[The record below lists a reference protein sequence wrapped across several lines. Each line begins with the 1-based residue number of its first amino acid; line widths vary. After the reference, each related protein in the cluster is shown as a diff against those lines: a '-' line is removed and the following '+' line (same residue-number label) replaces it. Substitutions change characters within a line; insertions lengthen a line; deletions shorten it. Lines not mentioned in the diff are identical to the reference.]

1 MLSKEEERQ
10 QRLATV
16 PIGKLMISMA
26 VPGIFAQIINILY
39 SIVDRVYIGHIP
51 GASANALTGV
61 GLTFPIIILVTAFA
75 MIVGAGGAPL
85 SAIALGKQDR
95 EGAEKILGTGV
106 FLLIGFSIA
115 LMAVFYAVKEPLLRA
130 FGASDATIV
139 YADSYL
145 SIYLLGTLSV
155 LLYMGLNQYIIAQGK
170 PIVAMLSVGIGA
182 VLNLTLDPIMLF
194 VFDLGVK
201 GAAIATVISQ
211 TASAIWVLRTLLNQ
225 KGTLTIKVKYVK
237 PDLSVIKQIV
247 ALGISPFIMTSTESL
262 ISIVINHGLATYGGD
277 LYVGS
282 FTIIQSIMQMMS
294 APMNGFTQGVQP
306 IISYNYGAK
315 DYKRV
320 RSTYKRMI
328 GATFIYTGLFTSLTM
343 LFPELFAG
351 VFTNEQELIA
361 LVGKVMPVFMMGMLV
376 FGLQT
381 GIQPTF
387 VALGQAKISLFIA
400 VLRKLILLIPL
411 ALILPLG
418 FGVMGVYYAEPI
430 SDVLSATTATIL
442 FLMNINKIL
451 ASDEATIQA

>member
-182 VLNLTLDPIMLF
+182 VLNLTLDPIMIF

-225 KGTLTIKVKYVK
+225 KGTFDHK
-237 PDLSVIKQIV
+237 SQIC
-247 ALGISPFIMTSTESL
+247 
-262 ISIVINHGLATYGGD
+262 
-277 LYVGS
+277 
-282 FTIIQSIMQMMS
+282 
-294 APMNGFTQGVQP
+294 
-306 IISYNYGAK
+306 
-315 DYKRV
+315 
-320 RSTYKRMI
+320 
-328 GATFIYTGLFTSLTM
+328 
-343 LFPELFAG
+343 
-351 VFTNEQELIA
+351 
-361 LVGKVMPVFMMGMLV
+361 
-376 FGLQT
+376 
-381 GIQPTF
+381 
-387 VALGQAKISLFIA
+387 
-400 VLRKLILLIPL
+400 
-411 ALILPLG
+411 
-418 FGVMGVYYAEPI
+418 
-430 SDVLSATTATIL
+430 
-442 FLMNINKIL
+442 
-451 ASDEATIQA
+451 